1 MPKCGQLMR
10 SAKLVALLG
19 FCAALGGCKSGPA
32 YVPPPNSLPR
42 EYSKTTM
49 PPYVLEPPDV
59 VVVEGIDLIPKP
71 PYKIRPLE
79 GLTIRLLNED
89 VLKRFMVDDTFT
101 VDLDGTVNLGEFYG
115 RVRVA
120 GLSLEAATD
129 AITKQI
135 AKILPDPQVYLALAT
150 PRTAPP
156 VSGDYLIGQD
166 GTVNLGPYGNV
177 LIAGLALKEAKEA
190 IELHLSQFLLE
201 PEVSISVSGYNSK
214 FYYVI
219 FEAGGS
225 TGLSMS
231 KNPIVGNETVLD
243 ALINSGGLPGNASTR
258 HLYIARPSADYRGCD
273 QIIPVDINAITRR
286 ARTETNYQL
295 LPGDRL
301 YVRAQP
307 LDQFNNRVSRMSGF
321 VEQFLGRTIFYIST
335 LQFLQGAGG
344 NPFFFGGFFR

>member
-1 MPKCGQLMR
+1 M
-10 SAKLVALLG
+10 
-19 FCAALGGCKSGPA
+19 
-32 YVPPPNSLPR
+32 PNSLPR
-42 EYSKTTM
+42 EFNKTTM

-59 VVVEGIDLIPKP
+59 VVIEGIDLIPKP

-79 GLTIRLLNED
+79 GLTIRLIGD
-89 VLKRFMVDDTFT
+89 VLERLKIDDTFT
-101 VDLDGTVNLGEFYG
+101 VDLDGTVNLGDFYG
-115 RVRVA
+115 RVQVA

-129 AITKQI
+129 EITKVVSKVI
-135 AKILPDPQVYLALAT
+135 DDPRVYVALAT

-177 LIAGLALKEAKEA
+177 MVAGLSLKDAKEA
-190 IELHLSQFLLE
+190 IELHLSQFLLD
-201 PEVSISVSGYNSK
+201 PEVAIQVAGFNSK

-219 FEAGGS
+219 YEAGGG

-243 ALINSGGLPGNASTR
+243 ALINSGGIPGNASTR
-258 HLYIARPSADYRGCD
+258 SIFIARPAADFRGCD
-273 QIIPVDINAITRR
+273 QILPVDINAITRR

-295 LPGDRL
+295 LPNDRL

-307 LDQFNNRVSRMSGF
+307 LDAFNNRISRLSG
-321 VEQFLGRTIFYIST
+321 VAEGMLGRTLLYVST
-335 LQFLQGAGG
+335 IQFLQGAGG